1 MIPSKNSKK
10 GQVTVFIIVGIIILF
25 ITGLFLYLR
34 RERLTGALSPLQLQA
49 EEIPVEFRPV
59 NSLIEDC
66 LYQTAKE
73 GLIKLGERGGFIDL
87 VGNGIVTKADPVN
100 SDAVKFETSSDFSVP
115 YWWYLKSDNR
125 CSGNCQ
131 FDIIPDNRL
140 FLTKGQN
147 RISIESQLED
157 YINQNL
163 MTCLNNFQEL
173 KNQGFVIEEK
183 GEINPTVSVTQN
195 DVVAQLDYP
204 LTARKTSSQDLENF
218 YVRLPV
224 NIMKIYDIAKTLTE
238 MQGEYNVLEKHTLN
252 IIEAHQGVDRE
263 KLPPFSKP
271 KFRIGSEVTW
281 DESQVGEKLKGALA
295 SDIQLLRVYG
305 TRNYEPY
312 SFPGNSLYDSLY
324 NRGMLIQGTEDWSDV
339 EARITYTPWWGLYLN
354 LHCDAGKCRPESVM
368 SDIFAIIGIQDY
380 SFVYDISF
388 PVLVELYDPFAFNNE
403 GYRFQF
409 FMESNIRENEPM
421 KTEFSPTSALFLDS
435 TMLCDENKRTSG
447 NITINIKD
455 ELSGKPVPSVQ
466 VAHSS
471 YQENC
476 LIGEAGNGSFVG
488 RFPVMLGGTVSFL
501 ANDYISFTQRF
512 DTKRLMKKSG
522 SVWILGE
529 EANLTADE
537 EAIVTLSKKE
547 DLQEGDFSSS
557 AVFYGNQSGNSE
569 IKLSPG
575 AYDISVSLFYNKPLR
590 IPPSTRQYGDEEVP
604 IPEFNMDQ
612 GFRIGGL
619 SFNYTFTKADLQKD
633 EITFYVL
640 NPDIASIP
648 EEQRVVEDL
657 NIMGEVDELSQKYK
671 GVLVPKFR

>member
-1 MIPSKNSKK
+1 
-10 GQVTVFIIVGIIILF
+10 
-25 ITGLFLYLR
+25 
-34 RERLTGALSPLQLQA
+34 
-49 EEIPVEFRPV
+49 
-59 NSLIEDC
+59 
-66 LYQTAKE
+66 
-73 GLIKLGERGGFIDL
+73 
-87 VGNGIVTKADPVN
+87 
-100 SDAVKFETSSDFSVP
+100 
-115 YWWYLKSDNR
+115 
-125 CSGNCQ
+125 
-131 FDIIPDNRL
+131 
-140 FLTKGQN
+140 
-147 RISIESQLED
+147 
-157 YINQNL
+157 
-163 MTCLNNFQEL
+163 
-173 KNQGFVIEEK
+173 
-183 GEINPTVSVTQN
+183 
-195 DVVAQLDYP
+195 
-204 LTARKTSSQDLENF
+204 
-218 YVRLPV
+218 
-224 NIMKIYDIAKTLTE
+224 
-238 MQGEYNVLEKHTLN
+238 
-252 IIEAHQGVDRE
+252 
-263 KLPPFSKP
+263 
-271 KFRIGSEVTW
+271 
-281 DESQVGEKLKGALA
+281 
-295 SDIQLLRVYG
+295 
-305 TRNYEPY
+305 
-312 SFPGNSLYDSLY
+312 
-324 NRGMLIQGTEDWSDV
+324 
-339 EARITYTPWWGLYLN
+339 
-354 LHCDAGKCRPESVM
+354 
-368 SDIFAIIGIQDY
+368 
-380 SFVYDISF
+380 
-388 PVLVELYDPFAFNNE
+388 
-403 GYRFQF
+403 
-409 FMESNIRENEPM
+409 M

-512 DTKRLMKKSG
+512 DTKLDENDELDVNLKPIITKNFTVTKRLMKKSG